1 MRPLARI
8 RARTC
13 CGEHGRH
20 DKRHP
25 WRPAPPGPRGGA
37 RSVAGV
43 RLRCTTARK
52 EGSEVSGNPFEV
64 ADDSPVYVIS
74 VAAQLSGLHPQTL
87 RAYDRLGLVS
97 PGRSSGRGR
106 RYSLR
111 DVLLLREVQR
121 LSQQDS
127 VNLSGIKQILEL
139 GAELDRARRMLA
151 EMTAEIAQLRAELE
165 STRAVAARLA
175 GLVRNRAAGAQLV
188 PVRNLG
194 GSSVPAGPAPQQA
207 PAAMSSPPASSPP
220 ASSAAN
226 SSAANSSAASE
237 ETIK

>member
-1 MRPLARI
+1 MN
-8 RARTC
+8 
-13 CGEHGRH
+13 
-20 DKRHP
+20 
-25 WRPAPPGPRGGA
+25 
-37 RSVAGV
+37 
-43 RLRCTTARK
+43 
-52 EGSEVSGNPFEV
+52 GNPFEI

-74 VAAQLSGLHPQTL
+74 VAAELSGLHPQTL

-111 DVLLLREVQR
+111 DVLMLREVQR
-121 LSQQDS
+121 LSQEDG
-127 VNLSGIKQILEL
+127 VNLSGIKQILAL

-194 GSSVPAGPAPQQA
+194 GRTAPAAQQA
-207 PAAMSSPPASSPP
+207 PPAASTTSA
-220 ASSAAN
+220 AAN
-226 SSAANSSAASE
+226 STAANSGATPE
-237 ETIK
+237 EKN